1 MGSFCLSM
9 ESSMRIPF
17 RQMAYL
23 TGTAVLLA
31 GSPALAADFPML
43 RGSQIDLPPP
53 QHSNTQSAPDWGG
66 FYFGGFGSLTSIK
79 SDFTDV
85 APVYSRQVFNGLAL
99 APQGTTLLTLGKSGD
114 DKIAFG
120 GYAGYN
126 LMFGDIMV
134 GVEADYT
141 RSRLKTRIDNSITA
155 TYANLVSNTL
165 ASTASYE
172 PQGTQTD
179 LTVVGRGRAE
189 IQDFGTV
196 RARFGYAFGNFM
208 PFMTGGVALG
218 RYKTDNNV
226 TQTNTYY
233 NVGQAYNTVNIVGVP
248 TRTTANGGVVRS
260 LPPIFVGTSSAG
272 TPKSGYAVGVAMG
285 VGVEALLT
293 DNIML
298 RAEYQRIY
306 FGDISNTSVSL
317 DQARVGAA
325 VKF

>member
-1 MGSFCLSM
+1 
-9 ESSMRIPF
+9 MRIPF

-23 TGTAVLLA
+23 AGTAVLLA
-31 GSPALAADFPML
+31 GGPALAADFPML

-53 QHSNTQSAPDWGG
+53 QHSNAQSAPDWGG
-66 FYFGGFGSLTSIK
+66 LYFGGFGSLTSMK

-85 APVYSRQVFNGLAL
+85 APIYSKQAFNGLVL
-99 APQGTTLLTLGKSGD
+99 APQGTTLLTMGKAGD

-120 GYAGYN
+120 GYTGYS
-126 LMFGDIMV
+126 MMYGDIMV

-141 RSRLKTRIDNSITA
+141 RSRLKTKYDNAITV
-155 TYANLVSNTL
+155 TYANLVSPTVGSSP
-165 ASTASYE
+165 AFDPT
-172 PQGTQTD
+172 GTQTD
-179 LTVVGRGRAE
+179 LNVKGRGRAE
-189 IQDFGTV
+189 IQDFGTI

-233 NVGQAYNTVNIVGVP
+233 NVGQAYNTSVVGGATVRGAAIP
-248 TRTTANGGVVRS
+248 GSTRL

-272 TPKSGYAVGVAMG
+272 TPKSGYAVGVALGLG
-285 VGVEALLT
+285 VDALLT
-293 DNIML
+293 DNIVL

-317 DQARVGAA
+317 DQARLGAA